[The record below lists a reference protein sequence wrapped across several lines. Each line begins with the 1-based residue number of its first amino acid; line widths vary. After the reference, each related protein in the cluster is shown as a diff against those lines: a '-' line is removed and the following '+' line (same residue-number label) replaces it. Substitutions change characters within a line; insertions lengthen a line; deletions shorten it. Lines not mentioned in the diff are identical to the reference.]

1 MAPSDPL
8 LAVIRRGIELFRPS
22 GAETVDRQP
31 SQTNDHW
38 AFCWVPPLHHF
49 QQGRQPGDATYNE
62 EMARDSAFSNPRAC
76 AGMAEAFGIDEVT
89 CHLAD
94 IRSCRSVAQSRPSA
108 ETSAAAA
115 SASTGDETAPTDANT
130 AAPEDW
136 YYDTLRRRQDEHW
149 ASERLRVGVRHARD
163 GQMAEAMRCY
173 EHALRLCPSHG
184 PAADTHVA
192 RGAAYANT
200 GRLSHAVREFERALE
215 LDPSSRNAREYL
227 DATKRRLG
235 VPLTH
240 PAAVLAAPAHNA
252 PPRSASEPPAPTL
265 CSAASSFSR
274 VKAMLRD
281 GALPASAEGS
291 GSTLPTASAARV
303 AAEGALEEEP
313 LASAAVVS
321 LATTEPP
328 LSGGG
333 HHGSAGVSDSEG
345 SAAAS
350 SLSPSAI
357 GKKSKRKRKE
367 GKEHRQKKE
376 KRRKKDK
383 KEKKK
388 RKKKKGKEESASSSE
403 GEDATG
409 EEGESHPILDRGRHS
424 LWGF

>member
-1 MAPSDPL
+1 MTDPL
-8 LAVIRRGIELFRPS
+8 VAVIRRGIELFRPA
-22 GAETVDRQP
+22 GAETVCCSDRQP

-49 QQGRQPGDATYNE
+49 QQGREPGDASYNE

-76 AGMAEAFGIDEVT
+76 AGMAEAFGIDEVA

-94 IRSCRSVAQSRPSA
+94 IRSCRSTAQSRASA
-108 ETSAAAA
+108 ETSVAAA
-115 SASTGDETAPTDANT
+115 SASTGDA

-136 YYDTLRRRQDEHW
+136 YYDTLRLRQDEHW
-149 ASERLRVGVRHARD
+149 ATERLRVGVRHARD
-163 GQMAEAMRCY
+163 GQIAEALRCY

-227 DATKRRLG
+227 EATKRRLG

-240 PAAVLAAPAHNA
+240 PTAVLAAPAPNA
-252 PPRSASEPPAPTL
+252 TPRSTSEPKVPTL

-274 VKAMLRD
+274 VKAMLRE

-291 GSTLPTASAARV
+291 ASTVPTASSARV
-303 AAEGALEEEP
+303 NAEGSLDEP
-313 LASAAVVS
+313 MASAVVAS

-328 LSGGG
+328 PSGGG
-333 HHGSAGVSDSEG
+333 HNRSAGVSDSEG
-345 SAAAS
+345 SAAGS
-350 SLSPSAI
+350 SPSPSASD
-357 GKKSKRKRKE
+357 KKSKRKRKE
-367 GKEHRQKKE
+367 EKEHRQKK
-376 KRRKKDK
+376 RKKKEK

-388 RKKKKGKEESASSSE
+388 RKKKKGKDDSASSS
-403 GEDATG
+403 DG
-409 EEGESHPILDRGRHS
+409 EEATREECESHPILDRGRHS